1 MSRPQRIE
9 FEDAYYHVMNRGARR
24 CDIFDDDI
32 DRRSFLD
39 ILGEA
44 SQRFSLEVHAY
55 CLKCMGSDL
64 FLFLFLA
71 SCMI

>member
-44 SQRFSLEVHAY
+44 SQRHGVRSISRPHFTMVYQINFSN
-55 CLKCMGSDL
+55 
-64 FLFLFLA
+64 
-71 SCMI
+71 